1 MKDAV
6 IEKAEKSMDIVNV
19 ALGASSYDIHIG
31 QGLIEKSGLI
41 ASTIKGNKV
50 FIVSN
55 KTIAPLFVDPIKNQ
69 LQDFEVSV
77 FLLPDGE
84 QYKTLQ
90 HLEAVIAALLTHQ
103 HNRHTTII
111 AVGGGVVGDTA
122 GFAAAIYQ
130 RGIDFIQIPT
140 TLLAQVDS
148 SVGGKTA
155 VNHPLGKNMIGA
167 FHQPR
172 AVIIDT
178 ATLQSLPPRELSA
191 GLAEVV
197 KHGILADSRFFDWLE
212 RNAEQLLNLDEV
224 AIRHAVRRCC
234 EIKAG
239 IVSADEKESGVRATL
254 NLGHTFG
261 HAIETHEGYGNW
273 LHGEAVATGLVL
285 AADLSM
291 RTGRI
296 SRLDAGRVKSL
307 LQRLRLPVCPPE
319 GLGAEKFIELMQLDK
334 KATDSGIRFI
344 LMDAIG
350 EVSIIDGVDPTQLE
364 KTLDSKNRLC
374 E

>member
-1 MKDAV
+1 MKDPM
-6 IEKAEKSMDIVNV
+6 IERAETSTDIVNV
-19 ALGASSYDIHIG
+19 NLGSSSYDIHIG
-31 QGLIEKSGLI
+31 KGLINKSGLI
-41 ASTIKGNKV
+41 TSTISGNKV

-55 KTIAPLFVDPIKNQ
+55 KTIAPLFIEQIKRQ
-69 LQDFEVSV
+69 LQGYETHV

-84 QYKTLQ
+84 QYKTMH
-90 HLEAVIAALLTHQ
+90 HLEEIIAALLAKQ
-103 HNRHTTII
+103 HNRQTTII
-111 AVGGGVVGDTA
+111 ALGGGVVGDTA

-130 RGIDFIQIPT
+130 RGVDFIQIPT

-155 VNHPLGKNMIGA
+155 VNHPLGKNMVGA
-167 FHQPR
+167 FHQPQ

-178 ATLQSLPPRELSA
+178 DTLRSLPPRELSA

-197 KHGILADSRFFDWLE
+197 KHGILADGDFFNWLE
-212 RNAEQLLNLDEV
+212 QNVEQLLNLDEI
-224 AIRHAVRRCC
+224 AIRHAIRRSC

-273 LHGEAVATGLVL
+273 LHGEAVAAGLVL

-291 RTGRI
+291 STGRI
-296 SRLDAGRVKSL
+296 SCLDAGRIKSL

-319 GLGAEKFIELMQLDK
+319 GLSVKSFIELMKVDK

-344 LMDAIG
+344 LIESIG
-350 EVSIIDGVDPTQLE
+350 EVSIVEDVDARLLE
-364 KTLDSKNRLC
+364 ATLGAKNKLC
-374 E
+374 G